1 MEVRRVVTGHSEE
14 GRSVFISDEIAP
26 RAKSFQD
33 IPGYGMA
40 QIWATDP
47 ESEGGADLSSM
58 SGSLIPG
65 PGGTS
70 LLMISLPPD
79 SIMAAPTNPQRAL
92 AEMMESLPGLIDHF
106 EPENPGMH
114 CTPTLDYGVVLEG
127 EVWLELDDG
136 EQRLLRAGDVV
147 IQQATRHAWRNRSP
161 KPVKALFFMIG
172 ARSVNG

>member
-47 ESEGGADLSSM
+47 ENEGGADLSSM

-106 EPENPGMH
+106 EQESPGMH

-136 EQRLLRAGDVV
+136 EQRLLKAGDVV

-161 KPVKALFFMIG
+161 KPVKAVFFMIG
-172 ARSVNG
+172 AKSCNG